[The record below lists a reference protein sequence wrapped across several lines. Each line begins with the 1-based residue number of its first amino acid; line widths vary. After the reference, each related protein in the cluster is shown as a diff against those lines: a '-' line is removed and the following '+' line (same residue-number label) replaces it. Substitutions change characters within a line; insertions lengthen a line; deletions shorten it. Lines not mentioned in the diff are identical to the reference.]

1 MKKIVG
7 QIVMN
12 GMCEFGSALLDDGS
26 QASRRENDIYIRIYA
41 LVHLTPSSRLAS
53 ARISMLD
60 QLKQPATFLLI
71 TSDDKSHQELGLII
85 SDVVMEA
92 RVNAR
97 SFKIATA
104 ESQRSKIVKIRG
116 TGVWANRGRHS
127 PLRHQPHLPSLAYPF
142 S

>member
-1 MKKIVG
+1 
-7 QIVMN
+7 MN
-12 GMCEFGSALLDDGS
+12 VMCEFGSALLDDGS
-26 QASRRENDIYIRIYA
+26 QTCRRENDIYIRIYA

-53 ARISMLD
+53 AGISFLD
-60 QLKQPATFLLI
+60 QLKGPTAFLLI
-71 TSDDKSHQELGLII
+71 TSDDKSHRELGLIM

-104 ESQRSKIVKIRG
+104 ESQRSKLVKIWG
-116 TGVWANRGRHS
+116 AGVLANRGRNS
-127 PLRHQPHLPSLAYPF
+127 ALRHQPHLPSLAYPY

>member
-26 QASRRENDIYIRIYA
+26 QTSRREYDIYIRIYA
-41 LVHLTPSSRLAS
+41 LVHLTPLSRLAS
-53 ARISMLD
+53 AGISMLN
-60 QLKQPATFLLI
+60 QLKQPVIFLLI
-71 TSDDKSHQELGLII
+71 TSDDKSQRELGLII

-92 RVNAR
+92 RVSAR
-97 SFKIATA
+97 CFKIAIA

-116 TGVWANRGRHS
+116 TGVLANGGRNS
-127 PLRHQPHLPSLAYPF
+127 PLRHQPHLPSLPYPF